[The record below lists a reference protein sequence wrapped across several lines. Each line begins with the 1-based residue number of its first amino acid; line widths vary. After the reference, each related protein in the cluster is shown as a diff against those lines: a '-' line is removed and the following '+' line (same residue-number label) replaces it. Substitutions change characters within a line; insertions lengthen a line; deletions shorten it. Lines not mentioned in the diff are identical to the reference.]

1 MQTFSRSTSPRSKL
15 PTEFEE
21 SAFDQLKGLVEG
33 IRNASIFKLSCFAEK
48 DRKSCSFLI
57 TSISFYVTIFFLF
70 TLMSLILSFF
80 VLMTSTIL
88 TAI

>member
-21 SAFDQLKGLVEG
+21 SGFDQVKGLVEG

-70 TLMSLILSFF
+70 TLMSLISFF

>member
-33 IRNASIFKLSCFAEK
+33 IRNASIFKLSCFAEEETENYAV
-48 DRKSCSFLI
+48 F
-57 TSISFYVTIFFLF
+57 
-70 TLMSLILSFF
+70 
-80 VLMTSTIL
+80 
-88 TAI
+88 